1 MAKKSA
7 KQIIDEIPLPEGNAS
22 KFVMVYEPG
31 FLLLEDL
38 MRDGAWSAA
47 RLYLYLIRQMEVN
60 SGALITDIPSL
71 VAELGMSRP
80 SVYKGI
86 SVLMEK
92 GHLKRRNKNLLEV
105 NPSGAWKGRADRRS
119 RAAFMQFGGKVSTRS
134 IALRYGQGDG
144 SEESITVTARFV
156 KEKTE

>member
-7 KQIIDEIPLPEGNAS
+7 KQIVDEISLPEGNAH

-31 FLLLEDL
+31 FLLLEEL

-92 GHLKRRNKNLLEV
+92 GHLKRRNKNLLEI
-105 NPSGAWKGRADRRS
+105 NPSGAWKGRGDRRS

-134 IALRYGQGDG
+134 IALRYGHGDRG
-144 SEESITVTARFV
+144 EESITVTARFV
-156 KEKTE
+156 QEETE